1 MNIGEKIL
9 KIRKDNKMSQDDLA
23 EALNVTRQTVSN
35 WENSKNY
42 PDIETLALISKKFN
56 ISLDELLKNDTKMI
70 KTIDKKVRRNKL
82 LLSGLIIIFII
93 FITSTV
99 YFVTRPPKV
108 VNYVS
113 KDSNIVY
120 MLIPKKIIKDYN
132 LELKKGKRIDISLI
146 NVETKEAKAVAYNV
160 EIIGDT
166 TDTNNDSILIAYPD
180 NETAALLYGI
190 IGIAKIKDTN
200 NFEILVNYST
210 YPNQESYTVITNSE
224 LQDFIRKLGYV
235 GLSEEN

>member
-70 KTIDKKVRRNKL
+70 KSIDKKVRRNKL

-93 FITSTV
+93 FITSTI
-99 YFVTRPPKV
+99 YFVTRPPKEV
-108 VNYVS
+108 RYVS
-113 KDSNIVY
+113 KDSNVVY
-120 MLIPKKIIKDYN
+120 MMIPKK
-132 LELKKGKRIDISLI
+132 
-146 NVETKEAKAVAYNV
+146 
-160 EIIGDT
+160 
-166 TDTNNDSILIAYPD
+166 
-180 NETAALLYGI
+180 
-190 IGIAKIKDTN
+190 
-200 NFEILVNYST
+200 
-210 YPNQESYTVITNSE
+210 
-224 LQDFIRKLGYV
+224 
-235 GLSEEN
+235 